1 MKRTIMIICLA
12 ATMILLFVGCQANN
26 NESVDETNKVNNVV
40 NEKEEVKEEVKEE
53 ATLRFSWWGSEGR
66 HKALLEAIKVYM
78 DKNPHITIEAE
89 YGGFDGYYQKLVTQ
103 FAGGTAPDLTPL
115 SVDWIDEISVKRDLV
130 YDLNELKEYI
140 NIGAFDADFLSRYA
154 VFENKLVGLP
164 MGVNGMTI
172 AYNKQFFERFNIPED
187 TKWDWETIHSVGKR
201 VHEEDP
207 KAYLLGL
214 LDYRGFLQPYVNQI
228 TGNQWVNNDHSLG
241 FDAATAGEAFAYY
254 KKLLDDGVLQPVEE
268 SALYPDVSENPQW
281 INGDIGMTFT
291 LASTVTRF
299 KASIAD
305 LAVSMFPVPADAKT
319 SAILVNPS
327 NPLAIN
333 KASEHPEE
341 AAKFASWLL
350 TDIEAAAILGDIY
363 SVPAVKASMDSV
375 VEKQLIDTTVAE
387 AVELALQNPGNPVNG
402 ISGNNEL
409 AQLTKDYMEK
419 VAFGKITPEQAGQEL
434 VDRTIDKLKTLK

>member
-1 MKRTIMIICLA
+1 MITLCL
-12 ATMILLFVGCQANN
+12 TLSMILLFAGCQAKN
-26 NESVDETNKVNNVV
+26 NESSSKTNTENNV
-40 NEKEEVKEEVKEE
+40 VKEEVKAENEE

-66 HKALLEAIKVYM
+66 HKALLEAIDVYM

-130 YDLNELKEYI
+130 YDLNELKEHI
-140 NIGAFDADFLSRYA
+140 NIGAFDADFLSKYA

-172 AYNKQFFERFNIPED
+172 AYNKQFFEKFNIPED
-187 TKWDWETIHSVGKR
+187 TKWDWETIHSIGKR

-207 KAYLLGL
+207 KAYLLGM
-214 LDYRGFLQPYVNQI
+214 LDSRGFLQPYVNQI
-228 TGNQWVNNDHSLG
+228 TGNQWINDDHSLG
-241 FDAATAGEAFAYY
+241 FDAASVSEAFAYY

-281 INGDIGMTFT
+281 ISGDIGMTFT
-291 LASTVTRF
+291 LASTITRF
-299 KASIAD
+299 KKSLTD
-305 LAVSMFPVPADAKT
+305 SELAVSMFPIPTDAKT
-319 SAILVNPS
+319 SAVLVNPS

-333 KASEHPEE
+333 KTSEHPEE

-350 TDIEAAAILGDIY
+350 TDLEAAAILGDVY

-375 VEKQLIDTTVAE
+375 VEKQLIDATVAE
-387 AVELALQNPGNPVNG
+387 AVDIALQNPGEPVNG

-409 AQLTKDYMEK
+409 AQLQKDYMEK
-419 VAFGKITPEQAGQEL
+419 VAFGKATPEQAAQEL
-434 VDRTIDKLKTLK
+434 IDRTIEKLNALK